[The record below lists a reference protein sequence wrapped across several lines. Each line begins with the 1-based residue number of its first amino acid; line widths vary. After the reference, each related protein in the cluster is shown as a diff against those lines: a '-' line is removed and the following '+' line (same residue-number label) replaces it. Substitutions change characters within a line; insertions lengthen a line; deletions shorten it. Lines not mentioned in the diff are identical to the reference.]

1 MERFATDSGY
11 AASGWHE
18 EIKREDDVSC
28 GEREPVDGSRPLPQ
42 P

>member
-11 AASGWHE
+11 AVSGWHE
-18 EIKREDDVSC
+18 EIKRDDVSC